1 LCKLVLA
8 WFNKSERLKYDRT
21 LWNTVQGAPVG
32 TDVSKTMTDQSNN
45 PDLGSNA
52 LNQQGPGQPLN
63 RDRLTQLELFSFGM
77 G

>member
-1 LCKLVLA
+1 MRNVEL
-8 WFNKSERLKYDRT
+8 LKYDHT
-21 LWNTVQGAPVG
+21 LWNMMQEVPAG
-32 TDVSKTMTDQSNN
+32 TDVAKTMTDQSNN

-52 LNQQGPGQPLN
+52 LNQQGQGQPLN